1 MTKKKKPKLFNKEYQ
16 KQWSEEYNYK
26 HAHTGE
32 HCTFEAYIAE
42 YLVLRWT
49 DQFKMDKPSYKFWT
63 KGDKYHD
70 VFMRNMKAAR
80 QLKKKFDPPT
90 IIAAVKSEH
99 FKKIYHIGL
108 KAHNPAGWK
117 YNPVAIEAIKKYHK
131 EHTEF
136 LNKCEETVEEIEIPE
151 VESKKLQGRKKQ
163 YSNKK
168 SSLNKLRDL

>member
-1 MTKKKKPKLFNKEYQ
+1 MTKKKKPKLFNKKYQ
-16 KQWSEEYNYK
+16 REWSEEYRYK
-26 HAHTGE
+26 HVHTGE

-49 DQFKMDKPSYKFWT
+49 ETFKMDKPSYKFWT

-90 IIAAVKSEH
+90 IIAAVRSKYFE
-99 FKKIYHIGL
+99 KVYHIGL
-108 KAHNPAGWK
+108 KAHSPAGWK

-131 EHTEF
+131 EHTDF
-136 LNKCEETVEEIEIPE
+136 LKLCDETAKETDTNE

-168 SSLNKLRDL
+168 SSINKLRDL